1 MKNSKTIMPNFNF
14 PGQTVPYQ
22 ESVAEFASR
31 WKRAFS
37 PESIAQG
44 KATAKN
50 TAIDKKGVAKGN
62 IPMNQAYTDL
72 ESRVNKGQKLSV
84 SGKQAMLTK
93 AASPNRTMRPTT
105 QRGGLKVARSGN
117 KQLTPKSAQ
126 SFKQG
131 AQNQTTNKANAVTAR
146 LQDRADKL
154 TGQGKYKT
162 PLTTP
167 TLNPFEQ
174 SSWEKNA
181 NKGINMKPKDVSG
194 ELGSIST
201 KKPGLLSRIGGAIRR
216 NPVAAG
222 AGLGAAGAGIGYGI
236 YKNRKQNKYK

>member
-1 MKNSKTIMPNFNF
+1 MPNFNF
-14 PGQTVPYQ
+14 PGQTELYQ
-22 ESVAEFASR
+22 EPIFSVAEFASR

-37 PESIAQG
+37 PESVARG
-44 KATAKN
+44 KTTAETMAKN
-50 TAIDKKGVAKGN
+50 KKGIQTPITSWTADRYKEGIPKSQELAAK
-62 IPMNQAYTDL
+62 
-72 ESRVNKGQKLSV
+72 
-84 SGKQAMLTK
+84 GKQAMLTK

-131 AQNQTTNKANAVTAR
+131 AQNQATNKANAVTAR

-201 KKPGLLSRIGGAIRR
+201 KKPGLLSRVGGAIRR

-222 AGLGAAGAGIGYGI
+222 AGLGAVGAGIGYGI